1 MPPAVAEPTVRRPR
15 ADRRSTPAAVSA
27 AGRPLGVRA
36 ASAERVVFAGADWA
50 FYRRLRDA
58 PENAGR
64 RITYDGPA
72 GLLEI
77 EVAESFLHASVSR
90 LLYTMVF
97 AFAAER
103 GVRLHPAGSL
113 TVAREDVD
121 RGCEPDES
129 FYVTNVDRR
138 PTGPGVLDLA
148 GGDLPPDLVIEVD
161 VTNPGV
167 AKLPVYAALGV
178 PEVWAWRAET
188 LTARRLT
195 SAGAYETVSDSGE
208 LPGFPFDRVAE
219 LVADRDRR
227 AATELQAAFAEHLR
241 AE

>member
-1 MPPAVAEPTVRRPR
+1 MPPAVAEPTARRPR
-15 ADRRSTPAAVSA
+15 ADRRTAPPAAA
-27 AGRPLGVRA
+27 PRPLGVCS

-58 PENAGR
+58 PENDGK

-138 PTGPGVLDLA
+138 PHRP
-148 GGDLPPDLVIEVD
+148 
-161 VTNPGV
+161 
-167 AKLPVYAALGV
+167 
-178 PEVWAWRAET
+178 
-188 LTARRLT
+188 
-195 SAGAYETVSDSGE
+195 
-208 LPGFPFDRVAE
+208 
-219 LVADRDRR
+219 RR
-227 AATELQAAFAEHLR
+227 ARTSPAATSR
-241 AE
+241 RIW